1 MPSSMATIEAAAV
14 IAAGTAAVAYLAN
27 ALIHGD
33 TPHAVA
39 GLVAYAVVWIYGL
52 YRASYS

>member
-1 MPSSMATIEAAAV
+1 MPNSLATLEAALV
-14 IAAGTAAVAYLAN
+14 IGAGGAAIAYLAN

-33 TPHAVA
+33 TLHAVT
-39 GLVAYAVVWIYGL
+39 GLVAYAAVWIYGL